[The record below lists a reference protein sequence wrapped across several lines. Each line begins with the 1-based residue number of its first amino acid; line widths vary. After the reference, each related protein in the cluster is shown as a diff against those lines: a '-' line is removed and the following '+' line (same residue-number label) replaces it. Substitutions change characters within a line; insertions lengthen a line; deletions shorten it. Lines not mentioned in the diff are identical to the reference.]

1 MNKKNKMIN
10 KLMPVIVITI
20 LTISFAQNVFAYD
33 GDSLDT
39 DSTSNITN
47 ERTISKN
54 DKKNKNSKRN
64 KKMSDYKDIQQA
76 IENKNYE
83 AWKNL
88 LLNNNTKEN
97 EKLLSVINKD
107 NFEKYA
113 NAKILAKNGDHTEI
127 NKLKVELGLNYK
139 NKK

>member
-54 DKKNKNSKRN
+54 DKKIKIVKEIKKCQTIKIYSK
-64 KKMSDYKDIQQA
+64 
-76 IENKNYE
+76 
-83 AWKNL
+83 L
-88 LLNNNTKEN
+88 
-97 EKLLSVINKD
+97 
-107 NFEKYA
+107 
-113 NAKILAKNGDHTEI
+113 
-127 NKLKVELGLNYK
+127 
-139 NKK
+139 

>member
-1 MNKKNKMIN
+1 
-10 KLMPVIVITI
+10 
-20 LTISFAQNVFAYD
+20 
-33 GDSLDT
+33 
-39 DSTSNITN
+39 
-47 ERTISKN
+47 
-54 DKKNKNSKRN
+54 
-64 KKMSDYKDIQQA
+64 MSDYKDIQQA

-107 NFEKYA
+107 NFERYA